1 MSKIL
6 SGQPGIICHIDDIL
20 IYGKDQDEH
29 DIRFRAALEA
39 IKNAGLTLN
48 HSLTNVLFP
57 FRSPD
62 QREGNIAR
70 PSESHSYC

>member
-6 SGQPGIICHIDDIL
+6 SGLPGIICHIDDIL

-48 HSLTNVLFP
+48 HNLTNVLFP
-57 FRSPD
+57 F
-62 QREGNIAR
+62 
-70 PSESHSYC
+70 